1 MAFRTQSQRGIRRI
15 KPKRQQP
22 GEYHPYA
29 GARQKAWR
37 KGMHEAFTVKLKGGD
52 CVQRGQSKQIFY
64 ALLYYPH
71 QSLYN
76 IYSFAAFHRTIKVD
90 SDFAIQDNQPAMSF
104 FITALGLMMIF
115 EGIPYFCFPKQVKE
129 FAQKLPGIEN
139 GVLRIIGLAIMLLGL
154 VAVYWGK
161 SMADIG

>member
-1 MAFRTQSQRGIRRI
+1 
-15 KPKRQQP
+15 
-22 GEYHPYA
+22 
-29 GARQKAWR
+29 
-37 KGMHEAFTVKLKGGD
+37 
-52 CVQRGQSKQIFY
+52 
-64 ALLYYPH
+64 
-71 QSLYN
+71 
-76 IYSFAAFHRTIKVD
+76 
-90 SDFAIQDNQPAMSF
+90 MSF